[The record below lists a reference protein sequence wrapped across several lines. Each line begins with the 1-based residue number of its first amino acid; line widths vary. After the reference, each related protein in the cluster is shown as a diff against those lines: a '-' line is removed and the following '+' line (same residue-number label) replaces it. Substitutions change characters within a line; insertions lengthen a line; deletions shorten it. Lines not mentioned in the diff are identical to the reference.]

1 MFSEGEKM
9 ELKDF
14 FKTHKKVSV
23 ALSGGIDSSYLM
35 YAAKKYG
42 AEVSAY
48 FVKSEFVPDFEA
60 EDVISVAEEI
70 GVQVKVLQVSAL
82 NLRDIT
88 KNGEDRCYFCKKAMF
103 EAIIKAA
110 RSDGFDVILE
120 GTNASDDVSDRPG
133 FRAIGELS
141 VISPFKICGL
151 TKEEIRKLSKEAGI
165 SIWNKPS
172 YSCLATRVAKGM
184 EITKEK
190 LSKIEKAERFLFSLG
205 FSDFRVRLFGENS
218 AKLEFNIKDK
228 GLFEKNK
235 TEVTKKL
242 DTLFS
247 SVTFDTEARR

>member
-1 MFSEGEKM
+1 M

-14 FKTHKKVSV
+14 FKTHKKVAV
-23 ALSGGIDSSYLM
+23 ALSGGIDSAYLM

-42 AEVSAY
+42 AEVSGY

-60 EDVISVAEEI
+60 EDVLSVAEEI
-70 GVQVKVLQVSAL
+70 GVPVKVLELSVL

-88 KNGEDRCYFCKKAMF
+88 KNDSDRCYFCKKAML
-103 EAIIKAA
+103 EKIIKAA
-110 RSDGFDVILE
+110 ELDGFDVILE

-141 VISPFKICGL
+141 AISPLKICGL
-151 TKEEIRKLSKEAGI
+151 TKEEIRKLSKKAGI

-190 LSKIEKAERFLFSLG
+190 LSKLEEAERFLFSLG
-205 FSDFRVRLFGENS
+205 FSDFRVRLSGENS
-218 AKLEFNIKDK
+218 ARLELNIRDK
-228 GLFEKNK
+228 ALFEKHK
-235 TEVTKKL
+235 KEVTGKL